1 MGRLYLCNLFRGALS
16 NNLAATIA
24 SLRSKVHDPV
34 GGLDHVQVVL
44 DDDDSIA
51 MVTQV
56 VQHREQLFD
65 VMKVQAGGGFIEN
78 IQGLAGVALGQFP
91 GQFYPLRLATGQ
103 RGRSLT
109 QAHIG

>member
-1 MGRLYLCNLFRGALS
+1 MGRLDLRNLFRGALG

-24 SLRSKVHDPV
+24 SFRSKVHDPV
-34 GGLDHVQVVL
+34 GGLNHVQVML

-65 VMKVQAGGGFIEN
+65 VMKVQASGWFIEN
-78 IQGLAGVALGQFP
+78 IEGLTDCFVP
-91 GQFYPLRLATGQ
+91 
-103 RGRSLT
+103 SLCSYST
-109 QAHIG
+109 FSLNSTFT